1 MKVDL
6 HSDGNREGQIAVV
19 DHVPEATQ
27 IERLTEDRH
36 LMRIRIVVHEDFS
49 CVKKSLHDRALSGA
63 VGTKQKRDRFELNT
77 YRVADGPEILDGES
91 S

>member
-1 MKVDL
+1 M
-6 HSDGNREGQIAVV
+6 

-36 LMRIRIVVHEDFS
+36 LMWIWIVVYEDLS

-63 VGTKQKRDRFELNT
+63 VGTKQKRDRFELDT
-77 YRVADGPEILDGES
+77 YRVADRPEILDGES

>member
-1 MKVDL
+1 
-6 HSDGNREGQIAVV
+6 V

-49 CVKKSLHDRALSGA
+49 CVKKSLHDGALSGA
-63 VGTKQKRDRFELNT
+63 VGAEQKRDRFELDT